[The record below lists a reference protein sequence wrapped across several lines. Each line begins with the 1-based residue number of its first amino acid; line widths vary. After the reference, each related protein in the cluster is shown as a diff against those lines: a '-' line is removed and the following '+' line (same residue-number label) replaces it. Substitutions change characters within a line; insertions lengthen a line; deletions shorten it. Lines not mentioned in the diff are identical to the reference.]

1 MKKKMLLLFVLCAT
15 YLASLAQYPPISHIE
30 TNNVR
35 ATILG
40 NGTCFVPQQGTYY
53 EEWQESHGD
62 CPTWELPQGS
72 GKETVFQLALWF
84 GGLDTDDSL
93 HVAAFQYG
101 QVGMDYWSGPLK
113 PMEGTTDLMTSLKF
127 HRVWNLTRAEIEQF
141 IANHDNG
148 GYVIPEDILTWPAHG
163 EEGYAENLAPFV
175 DVNGD
180 GHYNPADGDYPD
192 IKGDQCLF
200 FIFNDNYT
208 RHTESGGPSLGL
220 EVQTMVYAF
229 DAPDDEAVNNTVF
242 FNYKIYNRSSSDYHE
257 VYLGIWNRFRLAGAI
272 WPTTGPCS
280 AESMRHSSI

>member
-62 CPTWELPQGS
+62 CPTWEVPQGS

-113 PMEGTTDLMTSLKF
+113 PIEG
-127 HRVWNLTRAEIEQF
+127 RPGWNGLLVRAAQT
-141 IANHDNG
+141 HG
-148 GYVIPEDILTWPAHG
+148 GY
-163 EEGYAENLAPFV
+163 
-175 DVNGD
+175 NGSD
-180 GHYNPADGDYPD
+180 D
-192 IKGDQCLF
+192 F
-200 FIFNDNYT
+200 
-208 RHTESGGPSLGL
+208 L
-220 EVQTMVYAF
+220 EV
-229 DAPDDEAVNNTVF
+229 
-242 FNYKIYNRSSSDYHE
+242 SSSLEFDS
-257 VYLGIWNRFRLAGAI
+257 R
-272 WPTTGPCS
+272 
-280 AESMRHSSI
+280 